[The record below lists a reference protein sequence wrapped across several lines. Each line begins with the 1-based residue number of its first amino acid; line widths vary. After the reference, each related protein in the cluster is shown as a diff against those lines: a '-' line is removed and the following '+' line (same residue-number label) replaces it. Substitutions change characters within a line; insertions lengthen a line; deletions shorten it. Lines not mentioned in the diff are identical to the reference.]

1 MCCCKKCGSKNI
13 IKAGFVKG
21 EQRYK
26 CKECGCQF
34 VPTRHKGKSKEVK
47 LTAVLLY
54 INGLSLRTIGKL
66 FNVSG
71 VAVLNWV
78 RKYALQNYEKPK
90 PAGEAVI
97 IELDEMWH
105 FLNLKKTNSGYG
117 KHTAVTLENLLTG
130 NAVIVIQKH

>member
-1 MCCCKKCGSKNI
+1 MCCCKKCGSQNI

-34 VPTRHKGKSKEVK
+34 VPTRNKGKSLELK

-66 FNVSG
+66 FNVSN
-71 VAVLNWV
+71 VSVLNWV
-78 RKYALQNYEKPK
+78 KKYALQNYEKPK
-90 PAGEAVI
+90 PTGKAVV

-105 FLNLKKTNSGYG
+105 FLNLKKTNFGYG
-117 KHTAVTLENLLTG
+117 KHTAVILESSLIG
-130 NAVIVIQKH
+130 NAVIVIQKL